1 MAMHSYANMGY
12 LLPLNKETLEKFDMI
27 EESVL
32 TGLINLIED
41 RDDGFDPEAAE
52 WSLFIGAFEAEFG
65 LVPDSVYL
73 DDECDGFAGEAE
85 SGYFM
90 YFGEDDKYNRIIR
103 TEWTELPVEPKASR
117 WTSFG

>member
-12 LLPLNKETLEKFDMI
+12 LLPLNKETLEKFDTI
-27 EESVL
+27 AESVL
-32 TGLINLIED
+32 SGLINLIEES
-41 RDDGFDPEAAE
+41 GFDPDAAE
-52 WSLFIGAFEAEFG
+52 WPLFKGAFEAEFG
-65 LVPDSVYL
+65 IMPDSVYI

-90 YFGEDDKYNRIIR
+90 YFGEDDKYNRTIR
-103 TEWTELPVEPKASR
+103 TEWTKLPVEPKASS